1 MDVKALAH
9 NPEDPV
15 EKRQPAE
22 PKVSKSVS
30 GEPRPL
36 RGGSEA
42 GPSRV
47 EPVQRRPR
55 IKVFVDEDTG
65 RPAFLVIDDETGE
78 AIRRCCEELKGQME
92 LVEELREATSR
103 RKAELLEDMG
113 ILIKQDQAAKEY
125 GGFRPGLD
133 VTARAESKPN
143 VLGGVGRR
151 KESRSGNWDQ
161 RRLVLYG

>member
-1 MDVKALAH
+1 MDGKALGH
-9 NPEDPV
+9 DPV
-15 EKRQPAE
+15 DPADKRQPAE

-47 EPVQRRPR
+47 ETVQQRPR

-78 AIRRCCEELKGQME
+78 LIREIPPEEVLELAARMKQMVGY
-92 LVEELREATSR
+92 LVDE
-103 RKAELLEDMG
+103 
-113 ILIKQDQAAKEY
+113 
-125 GGFRPGLD
+125 
-133 VTARAESKPN
+133 V
-143 VLGGVGRR
+143 V
-151 KESRSGNWDQ
+151 
-161 RRLVLYG
+161 